1 MHSQGFYWL
10 TCGAPRGIVS
20 LGGTYLNPDRH
31 KDGSRTVTLR
41 LSEDLYDHLD
51 IARQNNR
58 TPRPHDTVGAYI
70 KWLIETSFERKR

>member
-1 MHSQGFYWL
+1 MP
-10 TCGAPRGIVS
+10 A
-20 LGGTYLNPDRH
+20 DRH

-41 LSEDLYDHLD
+41 ISAELYEHLD
-51 IARQNNR
+51 TAKQNNR